1 MKRKTY
7 HRFSFTNDYV
17 FAEVM
22 KDPELCRQ
30 LLERI
35 LPDRKISAIRL
46 CDENER
52 GISRD
57 VGSVINGSNSHQES
71 TIGISPA
78 SCHNSNPYLSPA
90 SETQK
95 DISFNA
101 RSKGI
106 RLDILFRDEA
116 AWYNIELQCSMR
128 YDIHLRSRYYGGL
141 IDLDQLNK
149 GDEYVK
155 LKNTYII
162 FICTF
167 DMFGLGEPIYFFEN
181 YDVKNRLKFNDRSYR
196 IIVNT
201 RGMKEDMSK
210 ELKTLFEYINEAS
223 VEEGDSFVEKVDEQ
237 VRRLNREDN
246 AWRREAMRLDEE
258 FALRE
263 RIAREEALKEGEEA
277 TRKTVAARL
286 LEKGMPPE
294 EVAEITELT
303 VEEIEMCRS

>member
-35 LPDRKISAIRL
+35 LPDRKIS
-46 CDENER
+46 
-52 GISRD
+52 
-57 VGSVINGSNSHQES
+57 
-71 TIGISPA
+71 PA
-78 SCHNSNPYLSPA
+78 SYHNSNPYLSPA

-95 DISFNA
+95 DT

-263 RIAREEALKEGEEA
+263 RIAREEALREGRKDIILKLLKSGMSAEEIA
-277 TRKTVAARL
+277 K
-286 LEKGMPPE
+286 
-294 EVAEITELT
+294 ITELT
-303 VEEIEMCRS
+303 VEEIKACRE

>member
-35 LPDRKISAIRL
+35 LPDRKIS
-46 CDENER
+46 
-52 GISRD
+52 
-57 VGSVINGSNSHQES
+57 
-71 TIGISPA
+71 PA
-78 SCHNSNPYLSPA
+78 SYHNSNPYLSPA

-167 DMFGLGEPIYFFEN
+167 DMFGLGEPIYVFEN

-201 RGMKEDMSK
+201 KSVKEDISG
-210 ELKTLFEYINEAS
+210 ELKALFEYINEAS
-223 VEEGDSFVEKVDEQ
+223 IEEGDSFLEELDEQ
-237 VRRLNREDN
+237 VSRLNHEDN

-294 EVAEITELT
+294 EVAEVTELT